1 MPPRGRGCA
10 RPALVLAAL
19 TLACGF
25 LAAVALVGLSLGQ
38 GLPMLGE
45 PSPSLDTLARGGLP
59 ASLLLYAGELNAP
72 AGDPDAQLDLTVQ
85 QGASASQVV
94 EELVAARVVHNGP
107 LLLRYLRYRGIDVSI
122 QAGSYELS
130 GDMSPR
136 RLAEALQLAGAPSA
150 VLTVPEGY
158 RREQVSE
165 LVEDLGL
172 DYGGG
177 GFPQAPNAWPAG
189 GPPGLGLPAGV
200 ALEGG

>member
-10 RPALVLAAL
+10 RTALVLAAL
-19 TLACGF
+19 ALACG
-25 LAAVALVGLSLGQ
+25 LIAGVALVGLSLSQ

-45 PSPSLDTLARGGLP
+45 PSPSLDTLARGGLS
-59 ASLLLYAGELNAP
+59 AYLLLHAGELNAP
-72 AGDPDAQLDLTVQ
+72 AGDPAAKLELTVQ

-136 RLAEALQLAGAPSA
+136 RLAEALQLAGAPPA

-158 RREQVSE
+158 RREQGSE
-165 LVEDLGL
+165 LVEGLHL

-177 GFPQAPNAWPAG
+177 GGGGGAEGRAAG
-189 GPPGLGLPAGV
+189 GPPA
-200 ALEGG
+200 A